1 MTVVV
6 DNASMTFVQALK
18 EMAKLDGASVFV
30 DKNGTY
36 YKDRVV
42 HSILHSEKKMQKAR
56 EKGKL
61 QFYNSVDELFEDCQ

>member
-6 DNASMTFVQALK
+6 DNASMSFVQALK
-18 EMAKLDGASVFV
+18 EMAKIDGASIFV

-36 YKDRVV
+36 YSDKIVNSVLRSD
-42 HSILHSEKKMQKAR
+42 KKMQKLR

-61 QFYNSVDELFEDCQ
+61 KYYNSVDELFEDCQ